1 MEKWAQSQ
9 NKKKETVKKPTNTST
24 IIAAKPEPTSSKF
37 YSVVAVAAPIETV
50 KEPDVPDEPMM
61 TSNEDIIKKV
71 LIKVTVL
78 RESKNKII
86 MYLKY

>member
-9 NKKKETVKKPTNTST
+9 NKKKETVKKSTNTST
-24 IIAAKPEPTSSKF
+24 FIAAKPEPTNSKF
-37 YSVVAVAAPIETV
+37 YSVVAVAAPIENV
-50 KEPDVPDEPMM
+50 KEPDAPDEPMM

>member
-1 MEKWAQSQ
+1 MEKWDQSQ
-9 NKKKETVKKPTNTST
+9 NKKKETVKKSTNATT
-24 IIAAKPEPTSSKF
+24 IATAKPEPANSKF
-37 YSVVAVAAPIETV
+37 YSVVTVTAPIENL
-50 KEPDVPDEPMM
+50 KEPDEPMT